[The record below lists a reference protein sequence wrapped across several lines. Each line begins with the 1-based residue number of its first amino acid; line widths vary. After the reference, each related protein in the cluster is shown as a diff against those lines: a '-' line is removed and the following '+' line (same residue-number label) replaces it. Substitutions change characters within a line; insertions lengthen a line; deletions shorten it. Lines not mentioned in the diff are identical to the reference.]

1 MSIEEKMLILPAL
14 FMIKRRGKAK
24 TTDLITDLT
33 IAFNPSGE
41 DAKILAGRNDT
52 KFSQKV
58 RNLKSHREGNRM
70 DEYTD
75 FDANGFYSLT
85 EKGLALLESRIDELN
100 YFFSHKFDYEDTKDF
115 LTQIAEPT
123 KKVLLYDE
131 NYAIFEGEVESKVSK
146 QRERSKILRD
156 AAIKYYTVKG
166 RIECCVCGFAY
177 TDKYGELGEGFIEI
191 HHEKPICQYGED
203 GTEIFIKDAVK
214 NVKPLCANC
223 HRMIHR
229 NASKP
234 LTIEELKKVIE
245 HSS

>member
-14 FMIKRRGKAK
+14 FIIKRRGKAK

-100 YFFSHKFDYEDTKDF
+100 YFFHTSLIMKIQK
-115 LTQIAEPT
+115 
-123 KKVLLYDE
+123 
-131 NYAIFEGEVESKVSK
+131 IF
-146 QRERSKILRD
+146 
-156 AAIKYYTVKG
+156 
-166 RIECCVCGFAY
+166 
-177 TDKYGELGEGFIEI
+177 
-191 HHEKPICQYGED
+191 
-203 GTEIFIKDAVK
+203 
-214 NVKPLCANC
+214 
-223 HRMIHR
+223 
-229 NASKP
+229 
-234 LTIEELKKVIE
+234 
-245 HSS
+245 